1 MIIVVAGLP
10 GSGKSYFASMLAE
23 QTAAVYISSDRVR
36 KSLHAMGKYTLHDK
50 MKVYEEMLRLT
61 TRALDEGK
69 RVVADA
75 TFYKR
80 NLRELFLALGEN
92 KKVATRFIVVVAN
105 DAVVKERLKRPRE
118 ESEADFAVYQNI
130 RDQFEEMHTPHLTLE
145 STNDN
150 IDTML
155 GKAIHYISNPNET

>member
-10 GSGKSYFASMLAE
+10 GSGKSYFASKLAE

-36 KSLHAMGKYTLHDK
+36 KSLQAMGKYTPLDK
-50 MKVYEEMLRLT
+50 MKVYEEMLSLT
-61 TRALDEGK
+61 ARALDDGK

-80 NLRELFLALGEN
+80 SLRELFLALGEN
-92 KKVATRFIVVVAN
+92 KKAAIRFIVVVAN
-105 DAVVKERLKRPRE
+105 EEVVRERLERPRV
-118 ESEADFAVYQNI
+118 ESEADFSVYQKI
-130 RDQFEEMHTPHLTLE
+130 RDQFEEVLVPHLALE

-150 IDTML
+150 IDAML
-155 GKAIHYISNPNET
+155 DKAIRYLADPDEA